1 MFPLT
6 PVTTQMNLKGF
17 HNIFYFEFG
26 KGFSHTPEKHDFWE
40 MVYVDKGKII
50 AVTDGIGCS
59 LEQGQVIF
67 HQPGEVHAHISNKEV
82 TNNMLVVSFSSDSP
96 LMDFFR
102 KKTFTLDK
110 TACTLLSL
118 FLQEAK
124 NALGKIPNDYNNKA
138 DLDFS
143 NETFGATQLMECHFT
158 EFLIKLFR
166 SGTELSERFSVNSR
180 SRLIAKNSTATL
192 IADYLQKNVYGNISL
207 HDLCEHFMIGKS
219 QLTLIFK
226 EFTKKSPMQYYGEL
240 KIEEAKRLLREDNLS
255 VSEITDLL
263 CYSGIHN
270 FSRAFKKITGFS
282 PTQYKKSIL

>member
-6 PVTTQMNLKGF
+6 PVKNQIEIDGF
-17 HNIFYFEFG
+17 HSIYYFEFG
-26 KGFSHTPEKHDFWE
+26 KGFSHTPEKHNFWE

-67 HQPGEVHAHISNKEV
+67 HEPGEIHAHVSNKEV
-82 TNNMLVVSFSSDSP
+82 SNNMLVVSFSCQSP
-96 LMDFFR
+96 VMEFFR

-118 FLQEAK
+118 FLQEAN
-124 NALGKIPNDYNNKA
+124 NALGAVPNDYNNKTNLNFA
-138 DLDFS
+138 
-143 NETFGATQLMECHFT
+143 NEKFGSTQLMACHFT

-166 SGTELSERFSVNSR
+166 SGTELGERFSQTSESR
-180 SRLIAKNSTATL
+180 FIGKNSTVEL
-192 IADYLQKNVYGNISL
+192 MIAYLQEHIYDTVTL
-207 HDLCEHFMIGKS
+207 PDLCRHFMIGKS
-219 QLTLIFK
+219 QLTMIFK
-226 EFTKKSPMQYYGEL
+226 EFTQKSPMQYYGEL
-240 KIEEAKRLLREDNLS
+240 KIQEAKKLLRENNLS

-282 PTQYKKSIL
+282 PTEYKKSIL

>member
-1 MFPLT
+1 MFT
-6 PVTTQMNLKGF
+6 LKTVKNQVDINGF
-17 HNIFYFEFG
+17 HSIYYFEFG
-26 KGFSHTPEKHDFWE
+26 KIFSHTPEKHNFWE

-59 LEQGQVIF
+59 LQQGQVIF
-67 HQPGEVHAHISNKEV
+67 HEPGEIHAHISNQEV
-82 TNNMLVVSFSSDSP
+82 ANNMLVVSFSSQSP
-96 LMDFFR
+96 VMDFFR

-110 TACTLLSL
+110 TTRTLLSL

-124 NALGKIPNDYNNKA
+124 NALGTIPSDYNNKT

-143 NETFGATQLMECHFT
+143 EEKFGSTQLMACHFT

-166 SGTELSERFSVNSR
+166 SGTELSERFYPNSE
-180 SRLIAKNSTATL
+180 SRFIAKNSTVEQMV
-192 IADYLQKNVYGNISL
+192 DYLKNHVYDTVTL
-207 HDLCEHFMIGKS
+207 TDLCNHFMIGKS

-226 EFTKKSPMQYYGEL
+226 EFTQKTPMQYYAEL
-240 KIEEAKRLLREDNLS
+240 KILEAKKLLREDTLS

-270 FSRAFKKITGFS
+270 FSRVFKKITGFS
-282 PTQYKKSIL
+282 PTEYKKSIL